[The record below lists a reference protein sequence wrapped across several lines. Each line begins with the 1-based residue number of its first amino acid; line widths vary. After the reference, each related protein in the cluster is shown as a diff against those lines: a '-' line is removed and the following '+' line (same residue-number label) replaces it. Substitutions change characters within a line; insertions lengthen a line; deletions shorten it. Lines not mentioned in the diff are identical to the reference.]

1 MTANE
6 SSARMRNGGAVPR
19 AEYKAGDACHPGF
32 SLLPL
37 EGGAPKGRRLALLAI
52 ARGLAPSYQ
61 SLLILDALIPIYYL
75 QGGTHI

>member
-6 SSARMRNGGAVPR
+6 SSARMRNGGAAPR
-19 AEYKAGDACHPGF
+19 AEYKAGDACHSGF
-32 SLLPL
+32 FRRPL

>member
-19 AEYKAGDACHPGF
+19 AEYKAGDACYSGF
-32 SLLPL
+32 SRRSL
-37 EGGAPKGRRLALLAI
+37 EGGAPKGRRLALLAS
-52 ARGLAPSYQ
+52 ACGLAPSHQ
-61 SLLILDALIPIYYL
+61 SLLILDAFISIYYL

>member
-6 SSARMRNGGAVPR
+6 SSARMRSGDAAPR
-19 AEYKAGDACHPGF
+19 AEYKAGDVCRSGF

-52 ARGLAPSYQ
+52 ARGLAPSHQ
-61 SLLILDALIPIYYL
+61 SLLILDALILIYYL

>member
-1 MTANE
+1 
-6 SSARMRNGGAVPR
+6 MRNGGAAPR
-19 AEYKAGDACHPGF
+19 AEYKACDACYSGF

-61 SLLILDALIPIYYL
+61 SLLILDALILIYYL
-75 QGGTHI
+75 QGETHI